1 MSQKLPVTQP
11 IDMQRVPTLHK
22 VVKPEDLDP
31 ASLNRLMLSGITEQE
46 KNALIAK
53 LTQSLKPG
61 LEQWLELTVRRS
73 VNEIL
78 NPLER
83 K

>member
-1 MSQKLPVTQP
+1 MSQKPPATEP

-22 VVKPEDLDP
+22 VVKPHDLDP
-31 ASLNRLMLSGITEQE
+31 ASLQRLLLRGITEQE
-46 KNALIAK
+46 QNALIAK

-73 VNEIL
+73 VNEML